1 MATREELLR
10 DLILSPHGR
19 LTIVRDTA
27 DRETRKA
34 LTSLIDADPQ
44 RATHAASELD
54 LVVHPDDERLDAYTM
69 HNTMAVARNILLT
82 VTEPTPEAD
91 IVTRFA
97 PSGFTAAMVR
107 DGVNFLRRDG
117 LATRREG
124 VIAALVAPPATR
136 PALPTELLLP
146 RTLTQPA
153 PAARYESAGASTPSV
168 RRNTA
173 IPSASDIG
181 DLDAAPVRRNTS
193 LGTGTASFE
202 VGDLPEGSLNHV
214 KKPVTE
220 VTSVAEPTA
229 AIIAYMG
236 ELVDCFARVGKPTAS
251 WEEVGFPF
259 PPIADIPPSVDAAK
273 WRQDILNEA
282 THRLVSKGTLTRD
295 GDTFT
300 YVPARDAV
308 AAVRAALDAW
318 IADAANSDEYTVGLL
333 RSVASQANVTTPMGW
348 SAETLYDLAMTEL
361 LAART
366 LTQEGATYHRKPMP
380 APAQEPV
387 KPDAPAPK
395 PAPAAPTKPAPT
407 VSTHA
412 ATEAA
417 PAPAPP
423 STSAAP
429 KDVPADVPVSGDI
442 AERLA
447 ALEAKAET
455 TVEGINVVYTKV
467 DRIEAAV
474 TSTSSDRKLVDAAD
488 DEVKRVLVTIAA
500 TLQRRGGTVMS
511 SELKKSLSNRLAK
524 GDKLPARD
532 HFDAARALG
541 IRSGVIRLV
550 GRGELAFVS
559 HEPLMPADEWS
570 ARLARMGVR
579 AAARTKSIVDAHRA
593 VVASIT

>member
-10 DLILSPHGR
+10 DLILHPRGR
-19 LTIVRDTA
+19 LHIVRDSA
-27 DRETRKA
+27 PRETRKA
-34 LTSLIDADPQ
+34 LTSLIDGAPQ

-124 VIAALVAPPATR
+124 VIAVLVAPPATR

-181 DLDAAPVRRNTS
+181 DLDAAPVRRNTAS
-193 LGTGTASFE
+193 LGTGTPASFE
-202 VGDLPEGSLNHV
+202 VGDIPEASLN
-214 KKPVTE
+214 PVIE
-220 VTSVAEPTA
+220 EASVTEPTA
-229 AIIAYMG
+229 AITLYMG
-236 ELVDCFARVGKPTAS
+236 ELVDCFARIGKVTAS
-251 WEEVGFPF
+251 WEEMGFPF
-259 PPIADIPPSVDAAK
+259 PPIAAVPPSVDAAK

-282 THRLVSKGTLTRD
+282 TRRLVSKGTLKRD
-295 GDTFT
+295 GNTFT

>member
-1 MATREELLR
+1 MTDPALTAAVDTARAFILGMFDRYGELL
-10 DLILSPHGR
+10 S
-19 LTIVRDTA
+19 A
-27 DRETRKA
+27 
-34 LTSLIDADPQ
+34 
-44 RATHAASELD
+44 
-54 LVVHPDDERLDAYTM
+54 
-69 HNTMAVARNILLT
+69 
-82 VTEPTPEAD
+82 AD
-91 IVTRFA
+91 ISAAEFAVT
-97 PSGFTAAMVR
+97 
-107 DGVNFLRRDG
+107 
-117 LATRREG
+117 
-124 VIAALVAPPATR
+124 PPD
-136 PALPTELLLP
+136 
-146 RTLTQPA
+146 
-153 PAARYESAGASTPSV
+153 
-168 RRNTA
+168 N
-173 IPSASDIG
+173 
-181 DLDAAPVRRNTS
+181 
-193 LGTGTASFE
+193 
-202 VGDLPEGSLNHV
+202 
-214 KKPVTE
+214 
-220 VTSVAEPTA
+220 
-229 AIIAYMG
+229 
-236 ELVDCFARVGKPTAS
+236 
-251 WEEVGFPF
+251 
-259 PPIADIPPSVDAAK
+259 
-273 WRQDILNEA
+273 
-282 THRLVSKGTLTRD
+282 
-295 GDTFT
+295 
-300 YVPARDAV
+300 
-308 AAVRAALDAW
+308 
-318 IADAANSDEYTVGLL
+318 
-333 RSVASQANVTTPMGW
+333 W
-348 SAETLYDLAMTEL
+348 SAEEVVEL
-361 LAART
+361 ART
-366 LTQEGATYHRKPMP
+366 MLLSGGLIVGNVDDGFRRVVVAEVVADEPAPEP